1 MATSSDLPTVGVEEE
16 FLLVDAE
23 TGEPAVNNSDVVEQA
38 RALGVEL
45 QYELDR
51 CQVETASGVCHDA
64 HELYTDLST
73 RRSLVAE
80 AARRCGSRLVA
91 VGVPVVGSRE
101 LPVTEKPRYL
111 RMERHFGM
119 LAREQGICGCHVH
132 VAVPDRATAVQVS
145 NHLRPWLPTLLSLSA
160 NSPIHR
166 GVDTGYASWRS
177 ILWSRWPSAG
187 PPPYFSSVEEYDSTV
202 AAMLECGSILDK
214 AMVYWDVRPS
224 TNFPTVEVRVCDVP
238 VTVAETVLVAVL
250 VRALVLTALRDLE
263 AGRTAVAFSSEVLRA
278 AYWRAARDGLPG
290 DGIDL
295 PSTARRPAA
304 HLLRA
309 MIEHVRPA
317 LEDLGS
323 YQQAREG
330 LHAVLGCGN
339 GAVRQ
344 RRVVAA
350 GGTAQDV
357 IARLAELTSAGCTH

>member
-1 MATSSDLPTVGVEEE
+1 MTTSSDLPTVGVEEE

-23 TGEPAVNNSDVVEQA
+23 TGEPAVNNSEVVEQA
-38 RALGVEL
+38 RVLGVEL

-51 CQVETASGVCHDA
+51 CQVETASGVCYDA

-80 AARRCGSRLVA
+80 AARHCGSRLVA

-145 NHLRPWLPTLLSLSA
+145 NHLRPWLPILLSLSA

-187 PPPYFSSVEEYDSTV
+187 PPPYFSSIEEYDSTV

-224 TNFPTVEVRVCDVP
+224 ANFPTVEVRVCDVP

-250 VRALVLTALRDLE
+250 VRALVLTALRDLD

-344 RRVVAA
+344 RRVFSA
-350 GGTAQDV
+350 GGTARDV
-357 IARLAELTSAGCTH
+357 IAQLAELTSAGCTH